1 MQKKLKEF
9 EKAGFTRGEID
20 SQCRKYFMQDVIK
33 AGKWQMDVLKN
44 GLSLDLKEIPSK
56 YVEKNN
62 VSAEKN
68 MSILRESVEEWQA
81 GGYVEQLTER
91 KKERIFIC

>member
-1 MQKKLKEF
+1 VQEE
-9 EKAGFTRGEID
+9 EKSIHSAESMR
-20 SQCRKYFMQDVIK
+20 FMQDVIK

-68 MSILRESVEEWQA
+68 MSILREKVEEWQA
-81 GGYVEQLTER
+81 GGYVEHLTER
-91 KKERIFIC
+91 KKERIFIYLLHATIVY